1 MEALSSIDIN
11 KKYRP
16 PDITKDLISAH
27 IQQMLI
33 EENFDWIKSFVK
45 DGKLIGG
52 GKIKP
57 KGCKNYYDIVFEY
70 NPNKKGRKENIF
82 VIDEKIKFRKVPHLY
97 NNHSLCLYHPSD
109 LSSFIPF
116 NFVDAIP
123 WISKWFT
130 TYELWLKYGVWL
142 DKEFKH

>member
-1 MEALSSIDIN
+1 MLSSIIN
-11 KKYRP
+11 KKYSP

-27 IQQMLI
+27 IQQKLI
-33 EENFDWIKSFVK
+33 EDNFDWIKSFVK

-57 KGCKNYYDIVFEY
+57 KGCKNNYEIVFEY
-70 NPNKKGRKENIF
+70 DPNKKGRKENIF
-82 VIDEKIKFRKVPHLY
+82 VIDKLIKFGKVPHLY

-109 LSSFIPF
+109 LSPYIQF
-116 NFVDAIP
+116 NFVDVIP
-123 WISKWFT
+123 WISKWLV

-142 DKEFKH
+142 DKEVKH

>member
-1 MEALSSIDIN
+1 VLSSIDIN

-27 IQQMLI
+27 IQQKLI
-33 EENFDWIKSFVK
+33 EDNFDWIKSFVK
-45 DGKLIGG
+45 DGKLIGC

-82 VIDEKIKFRKVPHLY
+82 VSDDKIKFGQVPHLY

-123 WISKWFT
+123 WISKWFI

>member
-1 MEALSSIDIN
+1 MSSIIN
-11 KKYRP
+11 KKYSP

-27 IQQMLI
+27 IQQKLI
-33 EENFDWIKSFVK
+33 EDNFDWIKSFVK

-57 KGCKNYYDIVFEY
+57 KGCKNNYEIVFEY
-70 NPNKKGRKENIF
+70 DPNKKGRKENIF
-82 VIDEKIKFRKVPHLY
+82 VIDKLIKFGKVPHLY

-109 LSSFIPF
+109 LSPYIQF
-116 NFVDAIP
+116 NFVDVIP
-123 WISKWFT
+123 WISKWLV

-142 DKEFKH
+142 DKEVKH